1 VALDIRFEGFMLVV
15 VVFIDRWILIEDVVN
30 FFFDVV
36 GQFGS
41 DLAGASRKEVGL
53 GAVLV
58 DGLSE
63 ERAT

>member
-1 VALDIRFEGFMLVV
+1 MLVV